1 MADSNQLLRSS
12 SNTQCI
18 IHKWNPP
25 SAGKRGWKWRGFVI
39 VSVLFCRSWVL
50 TKFAEARICS
60 NDSCCWPTTL
70 SSWCCHYLFPGFGFF
85 PTKSGLTS
93 RVYLPLYRF
102 ARAHQSLFRIIW
114 PQVGIV
120 WTLNPNILVSFAL
133 RDLCK
138 GGWSTNQQRPLQP
151 PCPTCLWPNYLTTPA
166 YLLATHLLLKS
177 SWVKLDATSSSRILI
192 PEFFPELLNSIS
204 SWS

>member
-1 MADSNQLLRSS
+1 MERFRDCVRSILPRLGFDQIRRGTYLLEWLLLT
-12 SNTQCI
+12 N
-18 IHKWNPP
+18 NPLKLMLP
-25 SAGKRGWKWRGFVI
+25 LFVP
-39 VSVLFCRSWVL
+39 WV
-50 TKFAEARICS
+50 
-60 NDSCCWPTTL
+60 W
-70 SSWCCHYLFPGFGFF
+70 FF

-93 RVYLPLYRF
+93 RMYLPLYRF